1 MKNEPNF
8 CSPGC
13 IYFKDAS
20 MKFTRLLLLLAI
32 PFYLFSCKPQQK
44 LPNYLEDFS
53 NSTEAT
59 AVKIP
64 ELKIQKGDLL
74 SIQVYSLATDPAVD
88 QYWNLPM
95 QYTGVGPSLGQGTT
109 SGGFLVDR
117 NGDLEHFR
125 LGTIHVEGLTKK
137 QLVAE
142 IKKRLTQP
150 VELLANPTVTIR
162 FLNYQVTVNGDVG
175 KAGTIIVPGESITIL
190 QAIALSGDFNQYGRK
205 DSVKVIREVDGNRVT
220 GFIDLSKKKAFESPF
235 YYLLQNDQV
244 IVDPGKIKAKSLE
257 QAVVAQKVTFALTI
271 ATVAASIA
279 NIIINSAK

>member
-1 MKNEPNF
+1 MRFFRFLVLLVTPL
-8 CSPGC
+8 
-13 IYFKDAS
+13 YF
-20 MKFTRLLLLLAI
+20 
-32 PFYLFSCKPQQK
+32 FSCKPQQK

-53 NSTEAT
+53 NSAEGTEIK
-59 AVKIP
+59 VP

-74 SIQVYSLATDPAVD
+74 SIQIYSLATDPKID
-88 QYWNLPM
+88 QMWNLPL
-95 QYTGVGPSLGQGTT
+95 QYTGVGQTLGQGTT
-109 SGGFLVDR
+109 TGGFIVDAK
-117 NGDLEHFR
+117 GDLEHFR
-125 LGTIHVEGLTKK
+125 LGTIHVEGMTKQ
-137 QLVAE
+137 QLVAD

-162 FLNYQVTVNGDVG
+162 FLNYQVTVTGDVG
-175 KAGTIIVPGESITIL
+175 KAGTIVVPGESITIL
-190 QAIALSGDFNQYGRK
+190 QAISLAGDFNQYGRK
-205 DSVKVIREVDGNRVT
+205 DSVKVIREVDGKRIT

-244 IVDPGKIKAKSLE
+244 VIDPGKIKAKSLE